1 MKQADCLKKLS
12 DPLISPGQKIIFCC
26 SEKSAIFTKSEYKLY
41 AMYLTQLLK
50 LAVSPEVKKAAH
62 SWNLRATWDI
72 NATIANDA
80 HVM

>member
-1 MKQADCLKKLS
+1 
-12 DPLISPGQKIIFCC
+12 
-26 SEKSAIFTKSEYKLY
+26 
-41 AMYLTQLLK
+41 MYLTQLLK